1 MEHFT
6 NDKKPLSWPSAST
19 FQKSYWKTGLLKIFR
34 IAFRILS
41 HNSHGSFINDKFWL
55 GHD

>member
-1 MEHFT
+1 MEHVT
-6 NDKKPLSWPSAST
+6 NDKKPLSWPSDST